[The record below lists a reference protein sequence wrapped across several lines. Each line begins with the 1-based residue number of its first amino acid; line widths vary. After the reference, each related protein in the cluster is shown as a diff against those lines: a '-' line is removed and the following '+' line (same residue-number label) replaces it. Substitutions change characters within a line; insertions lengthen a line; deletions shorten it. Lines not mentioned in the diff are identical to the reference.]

1 MKMLKKGWSTM
12 SDVKKTR
19 YSIKEASEASG
30 LSISTLYKLSAKR
43 VLCIEKIGSRVL
55 LPSPEFYEILRKH
68 RVSGNRK

>member
-1 MKMLKKGWSTM
+1 M

-43 VLCIEKIGSRVL
+43 VLVIEKIGARVL
-55 LPSPEFYEILRKH
+55 LPIPEFEDFLRKH
-68 RVSGNRK
+68 RVTRDRK